1 MRANTRFMLAA
12 TTIITSNT
20 GDSTRDMFKTAV
32 QLYEDSFGEIIDAK
46 ADEFYK
52 IFLDTLSKIEETA

>member
-32 QLYEDSFGEIIDAK
+32 QLYKDSFGEILDAK

>member
-12 TTIITSNT
+12 QTIITSNT

-32 QLYEDSFGEIIDAK
+32 QLYEDSFGEISDAK
-46 ADEFYK
+46 ADEFYT
-52 IFLDTLSKIEETA
+52 IFLDTLNRMEVA